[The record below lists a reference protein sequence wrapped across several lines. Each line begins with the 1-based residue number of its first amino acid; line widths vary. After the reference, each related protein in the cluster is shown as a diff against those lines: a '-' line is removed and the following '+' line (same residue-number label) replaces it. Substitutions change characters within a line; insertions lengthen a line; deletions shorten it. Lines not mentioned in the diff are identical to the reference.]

1 MSALKMM
8 SIRLPILLFCL
19 WGASLGPALAE
30 PALWSRPSPDT
41 VMVSGELDRSSY
53 AAYQKQAD
61 QGYRALVLNRVSG
74 NEFVALRI
82 ARDVVARK
90 VAVRIDHSCIQGCA
104 RFLMLAGQSL
114 SVDCEVVLALGLS
127 GFSTPPE
134 RKRAELRKFLPW
146 WSDLKAIAFDAKSS
160 DYLVW
165 YKARYQE
172 AQNLLAQ
179 AKAPKGWLTK
189 GPTVN
194 ELDNDVF
201 NQVTGQF
208 QKDPKAPIA
217 VVLIDPRNLP
227 LTTIPSSSQC
237 PAQRVNALSDKLKA
251 LNLRPITPRSH

>member
-30 PALWSRPSPDT
+30 PAVWSRPSPDT
-41 VMVSGELDRSSY
+41 VLVSGELDRSSY
-53 AAYQKQAD
+53 DAYQKQAD
-61 QGYRALVLNRVSG
+61 QGYRLLVLNRGSG

-104 RFLMLAGQSL
+104 RFLMLVGQSL
-114 SVDCEVVLALGLS
+114 SVDCDAVLALGLP

-146 WSDLKAIAFDAKSS
+146 WSDLRALGFDEKSS
-160 DYLVW
+160 DYLLW

-179 AKAPKGWLTK
+179 AKSPKGWLTM

-201 NQVTGQF
+201 NSVTGQF

-217 VVLIDPRNLP
+217 VVLIDPRDLP
-227 LTTIPSSSQC
+227 FGTNALSSQC
-237 PAQRVNALSDKLKA
+237 PAQGANTLSDKLKA
-251 LNLRPITPRSH
+251 LNLRAITPRSH

>member
-1 MSALKMM
+1 MSALNVM
-8 SIRLPILLFCL
+8 SIRLPILLFCF
-19 WGASLGPALAE
+19 WGASLSVAQAE
-30 PALWSRPSPDT
+30 PAVWSRPSPDT
-41 VMVSGELDRSSY
+41 VLVSGELDRSSY
-53 AAYQKQAD
+53 DAYQKQAD
-61 QGYRALVLNRVSG
+61 QGYRVLVLNRVSG

-114 SVDCEVVLALGLS
+114 SVDCDAVLALGLS

-146 WSDLKAIAFDAKSS
+146 WSDLKALGFDAKSA

-179 AKAPKGWLTK
+179 AEAPKGWLTK
-189 GPTVN
+189 GPTVKDRDD
-194 ELDNDVF
+194 EVF
-201 NQVTGQF
+201 NSVTGQF
-208 QKDPKAPIA
+208 EKNPKAPIA
-217 VVLIDPRNLP
+217 VVLIDPRDLP
-227 LTTIPSSSQC
+227 LATISSSSQC
-237 PAQRVNALSDKLKA
+237 PAQGSNTLSDKLKT